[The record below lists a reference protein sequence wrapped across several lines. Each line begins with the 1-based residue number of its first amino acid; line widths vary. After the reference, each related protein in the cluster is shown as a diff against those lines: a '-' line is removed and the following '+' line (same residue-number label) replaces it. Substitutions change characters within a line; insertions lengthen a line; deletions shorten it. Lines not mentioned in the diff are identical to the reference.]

1 MSRFPFPALSKTAAG
16 FDLGPQ
22 RTGDCT
28 TVKGLGIRSVREVR
42 GEKMAQQTTR
52 LDRLLLLLDTGT
64 SATTRRTAAE
74 QIGELSE
81 QVRVRAGAGVRCPFG
96 ADAWCMA
103 A

>member
-1 MSRFPFPALSKTAAG
+1 MRTSLATKIDERIGSSPALYLQIAG
-16 FDLGPQ
+16 GGWAE
-22 RTGDCT
+22 R
-28 TVKGLGIRSVREVR
+28 
-42 GEKMAQQTTR
+42 MAQQTTR

>member
-1 MSRFPFPALSKTAAG
+1 MRRNVFSRALLYK
-16 FDLGPQ
+16 L
-22 RTGDCT
+22 
-28 TVKGLGIRSVREVR
+28 R
-42 GEKMAQQTTR
+42 GGWEERMAQQTTR

-96 ADAWCMA
+96 ADAWCVA

>member
-1 MSRFPFPALSKTAAG
+1 MLFRHHSVRSGLATAR
-16 FDLGPQ
+16 L
-22 RTGDCT
+22 
-28 TVKGLGIRSVREVR
+28 VKGLGIRSVREVR